1 MPCASGVALVP
12 WLPPCLPQFAPRRD
26 SHNASSSRPAAP
38 RWRPPPSWTP
48 NGRWPRSIA
57 ASKSITT
64 QQVRPLHAQFLAR
77 ERLASTGVGAG
88 VAIPH
93 VKLEGLKETA
103 LAFAVHPAGVE
114 WAALDGEV
122 VHLVFAVVRPAESGE
137 FHDPKRHLELMQWIA
152 HLSRAPDF
160 RRFALAAASPKV
172 LHELLSEVESA

>member
-1 MPCASGVALVP
+1 MSTPVRSAQGFAQRFKLQACCTTLAASTKEDTLREMADL
-12 WLPPCLPQFAPRRD
+12 
-26 SHNASSSRPAAP
+26 
-38 RWRPPPSWTP
+38 
-48 NGRWPRSIA
+48 IA
-57 ASKSITT
+57 ASGQITAR
-64 QQVRPLHAQFLAR
+64 QVRPLHAQFLAR

-152 HLSRAPDF
+152 HLSRAHDF